1 MKIVAVSGLGELDQR
16 TALLAWLGVIGLT
29 GLIFWAT
36 LSPPKVLR

>member
-16 TALLAWLGVIGLT
+16 AALLAWVGIVALG

-36 LSPPKVLR
+36 LQPPRVTR